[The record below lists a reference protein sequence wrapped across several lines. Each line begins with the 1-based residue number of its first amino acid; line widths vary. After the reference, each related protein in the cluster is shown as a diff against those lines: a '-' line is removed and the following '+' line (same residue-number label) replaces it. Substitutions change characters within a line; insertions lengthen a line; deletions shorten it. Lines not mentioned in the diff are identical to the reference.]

1 MARCAAD
8 MLPRDPQEGATASAT
23 ADAPA
28 AAARAPLPSWAVAAA
43 LVLLVLA
50 VFEPVRGFGFVN
62 LDDQQYVYE
71 NATVRRG
78 LGAEGLVRAFTT
90 TTASNWHPLTMLSHM
105 ADVSL
110 FGLDPGWHHLVN
122 VLLHA
127 ANAILLFLFL
137 RAATGA
143 VWPAAAV
150 AALFA
155 AHPQHVE
162 SVAWISERKDVLS
175 TLFLLATL
183 LSYLRYARRPG
194 PARYA
199 AVAAP
204 FALGL
209 LAKPMLVTLPF
220 LLLLLDRWP
229 LRRTGWGTL
238 AAEKVPLLALSALS
252 SAVTWLVQVETRAA
266 SGLGQLSLGARLE
279 NAVVSYAAYL
289 GQTFWPSGLAAIY
302 PHPAF
307 SDLEVPA
314 WTVAG
319 SALLVGAVTAVAV
332 RERARR
338 PYLAVGW
345 LWYLG
350 TLVPVIGLVQVGV
363 QARADRY
370 TYVPLV
376 GIFVAV
382 AFLAAEWAGPRPARR
397 RGLFAAGAAVLLAL
411 AAVARAQVHTWRDA
425 ETLHRHA
432 IRHTERNWQAWNG
445 LGGALSE
452 TDRVEESIRAYQESI
467 RFRPEFAPPWNGI
480 GAQLGRLGQHER
492 AVGVLQQAIR
502 LDPAYADAWYNLGT
516 ALANLGRPGEGAPCL
531 RRAVELAPEHAR
543 AWYNLGMVSLV
554 TGDPAGAA
562 AAVERLRPLAP
573 ADAAD
578 LEARLRAAGVR

>member
-1 MARCAAD
+1 MTEPIS
-8 MLPRDPQEGATASAT
+8 PRS
-23 ADAPA
+23 APA
-28 AAARAPLPSWAVAAA
+28 AEAPGPPRRAPPAWAVAAA
-43 LVLLVLA
+43 LSLLVLA
-50 VFEPVRGFGFVN
+50 VFEPARRFGFVN

-78 LGAEGLVRAFTT
+78 LTWEGVVRAFTT
-90 TTASNWHPLTMLSHM
+90 TTAANWHPLTMLSHM

-110 FGLDPGWHHLVN
+110 FGLDAGWHHLVN

-137 RAATGA
+137 RAATTST
-143 VWPAAAV
+143 WRSAAA

-155 AHPQHVE
+155 VHPLHVE
-162 SVAWISERKDVLS
+162 SVAWVSERKDVLS
-175 TLFLLATL
+175 TLFLFA
-183 LSYLRYARRPG
+183 SLRAYVAYARRPR
-194 PARYA
+194 PAAWA
-199 AVAAP
+199 AVAGT
-204 FALGL
+204 FVLGL
-209 LAKPMLVTLPF
+209 LSKPMVVTLPF

-229 LRRTGWGTL
+229 LRRSGWRRL
-238 AAEKVPLLALSALS
+238 VAEKLPLFALAALS
-252 SAVTWLVQVETRAA
+252 SLVTWRAQVAGKAASALVQLR
-266 SGLGQLSLGARLE
+266 LGDRIE
-279 NAVVSYAAYL
+279 NAIVSYAAYL
-289 GQTFWPSGLAAIY
+289 RQTVWPSRLASMV
-302 PHPAF
+302 PHPVF

-319 SALLVGAVTAVAV
+319 SAALLAALTWGAL

-338 PYLAVGW
+338 PFLAVGW

-376 GIFVAV
+376 GVFVAL
-382 AFLAAEWAGPRPARR
+382 AWLAAEVAGSRPAWRR
-397 RGLFAAGAAVLLAL
+397 AAAAAAASALLAL
-411 AAVARAQVHTWRDA
+411 STAARRQVWTWRDS

-432 IRHTERNWQAWNG
+432 LRHTERNWQAWNG

-452 TDRVEESIRAYQESI
+452 TERVEEAIRAYQESVRI
-467 RFRPEFAPPWNGI
+467 RPEFPLPWNGI
-480 GAQLGRLGQHER
+480 GAQYGRLGQHQLALGALE
-492 AVGVLQQAIR
+492 QAIR

-516 ALANLGRPGEGAPCL
+516 ALANLGRPSEAAPCL

-554 TGDPAGAA
+554 LGDPSGAA
-562 AAVERLRPLAP
+562 ESLERLRRIAP
-573 ADAAD
+573 DEAAD
-578 LEARLRAAGVR
+578 LAARMRPVGP